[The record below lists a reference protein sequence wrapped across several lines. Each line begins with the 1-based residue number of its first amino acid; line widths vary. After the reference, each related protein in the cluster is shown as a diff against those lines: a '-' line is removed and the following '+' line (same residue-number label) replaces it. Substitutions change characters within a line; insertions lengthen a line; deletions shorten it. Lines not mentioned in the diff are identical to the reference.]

1 MAVVRNNY
9 LNNWAF
15 KEKTDCLK
23 AVFCG
28 KSIRGNHFFWLPDVV
43 FFINFCSQK
52 MHDSLSY
59 RFIFFFFFLQ
69 LCP

>member
-15 KEKTDCLK
+15 KEKIDCLK

-28 KSIRGNHFFWLPDVV
+28 ESIRGNHFFWFRDIV
-43 FFINFCSQK
+43 FLLISTRK
-52 MHDSLSY
+52 DA
-59 RFIFFFFFLQ
+59 
-69 LCP
+69 